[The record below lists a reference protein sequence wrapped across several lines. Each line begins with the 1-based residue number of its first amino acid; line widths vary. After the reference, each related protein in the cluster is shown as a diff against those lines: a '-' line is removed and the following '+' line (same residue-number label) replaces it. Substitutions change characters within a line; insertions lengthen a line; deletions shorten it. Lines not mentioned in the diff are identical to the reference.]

1 MAENID
7 DISINYEDEEGTQLV
22 KELEKVIL
30 SRGSWTTIVF
40 LYQDLDR
47 KTGEFGPQKA
57 TIRRYKKTG
66 GVFRQQSKF
75 NISGAKQGMQISEAM
90 SKWFS

>member
-22 KELEKVIL
+22 KEIDKVIL
-30 SRGSWTTIVF
+30 TRGSWCTIIF

-57 TIRRYKKTG
+57 AIRRYKKTG

-75 NISGAKQGMQISEAM
+75 NISGAKQGMQISEAL
-90 SKWFS
+90 SKWYS

>member
-22 KELEKVIL
+22 KEVDKVIL
-30 SRGSWTTIVF
+30 SRGSWSTIVF

-75 NISGAKQGMQISEAM
+75 NISGAKQGLQISDALN
-90 SKWFS
+90 KWFQ

>member
-90 SKWFS
+90 NKWFS

>member
-7 DISINYEDEEGTQLV
+7 DITINYQDEEGTQLV

-30 SRGSWTTIVF
+30 SRGSWSTIIF

-75 NISGAKQGMQISEAM
+75 NISGEKQGMQISEAL

>member
-1 MAENID
+1 MTENID
-7 DISINYEDEEGTQLV
+7 DISINFADEEGTQLV
-22 KELEKVIL
+22 KELDKVIL
-30 SRGSWTTIVF
+30 SRGSWCTIIF

-47 KTGEFGPQKA
+47 KSGEFGPNKA

-75 NISGAKQGMQISEAM
+75 NISGEKQGLQISEALV
-90 SKWFS
+90 KWFS

>member
-7 DISINYEDEEGTQLV
+7 DISINYQDEEGTQLV
-22 KELEKVIL
+22 KEIDKVIL
-30 SRGSWTTIVF
+30 SRGSWSTIIF

-75 NISGAKQGMQISEAM
+75 NISGAKQGMQISEAL
-90 SKWFS
+90 SNWFA